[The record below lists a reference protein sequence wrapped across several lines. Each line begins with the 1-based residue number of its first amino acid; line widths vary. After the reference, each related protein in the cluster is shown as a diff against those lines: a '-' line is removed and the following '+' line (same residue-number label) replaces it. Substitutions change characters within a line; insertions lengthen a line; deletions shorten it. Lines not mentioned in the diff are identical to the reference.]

1 MPISPSQSEREKRAR
16 PTDRRA
22 SSPKRS
28 TDIAS
33 SPFTV
38 VTKATYDAVIRG
50 GDTQTNVKIK
60 RLCQGR
66 NKIGQAIQLVDGAI
80 RDHNPQV
87 ESQPSLTFNK
97 LRGIRTQLEKLYLS
111 YPLHIANP

>member
-1 MPISPSQSEREKRAR
+1 MPLSPSQSEREKRAR

-22 SSPKRS
+22 SSPKKS
-28 TDIAS
+28 TDITS

-50 GDTQTNVKIK
+50 SDPQTNIKIK
-60 RLCQGR
+60 RLCVGR
-66 NKIGQAIQLVDGAI
+66 NRIGQAIQVIDGAI

-87 ESQPSLTFNK
+87 ESQPSQTFNK
-97 LRGIRTQLEKLYLS
+97 LRGIRTQLEKLYLD